1 MAANADGQDGVS
13 AAGSRALMASLGEL
27 IREARAGRY
36 TIEELATRSGVSAGR
51 ISQLERGLANP
62 SFETLWR
69 LVTALEV
76 PLGSFFQGPVEAPR
90 MVVRKAERKR
100 LELPQDDLVY
110 ELLTPDLQGSLEVFT
125 VRVPGG
131 FDNSRRP
138 LTHRGEKFIHVLEG
152 ELNVTVADQV
162 STLAAGDSITFDASL
177 PHFVS
182 NPFAEKAVLLAAVT
196 PPSF

>member
-1 MAANADGQDGVS
+1 VAASADGRDGAS
-13 AAGSRALMASLGEL
+13 APGSRALMASLGEL
-27 IREARAGRY
+27 IREARSGRY
-36 TIEELATRSGVSAGR
+36 TIEELAVRSGVSAGR

-90 MVVRKAERKR
+90 LVVRKEERKR

-125 VRVPGG
+125 VRVPPG

-152 ELNVTVADQV
+152 QLNVTVADQV

-182 NPFAEKAVLLAAVT
+182 NPFAERAGLLAAVT